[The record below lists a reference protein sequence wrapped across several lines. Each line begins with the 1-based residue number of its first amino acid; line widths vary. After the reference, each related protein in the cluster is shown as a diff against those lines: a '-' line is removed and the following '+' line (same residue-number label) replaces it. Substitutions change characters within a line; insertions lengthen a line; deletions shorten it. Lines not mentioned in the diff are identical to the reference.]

1 MNRHIPAFVK
11 KEKLVLIK
19 MRMIISGVMVISE
32 YNYISSV
39 AAGLRLTH
47 LGSDK
52 ETVRANNSSSPL
64 NTVDCCRKNQY
75 SSFIQ
80 LHGEQVA
87 Q

>member
-1 MNRHIPAFVK
+1 MV
-11 KEKLVLIK
+11 
-19 MRMIISGVMVISE
+19 ISGVMVTTE

-47 LGSDK
+47 MGNDK
-52 ETVRANNSSSPL
+52 ETLRANNTSSPI
-64 NTVDCCRKNQY
+64 NTVDCCHKNQY

-87 Q
+87 W